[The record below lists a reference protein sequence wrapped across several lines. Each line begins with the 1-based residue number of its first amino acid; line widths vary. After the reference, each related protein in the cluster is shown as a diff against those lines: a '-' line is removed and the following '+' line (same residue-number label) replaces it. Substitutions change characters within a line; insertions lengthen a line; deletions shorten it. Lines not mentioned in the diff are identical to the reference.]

1 MAALMPSQKETG
13 EQIEPLPA
21 ADGVQQGAITR
32 FIVCG
37 NLFEARRC
45 RKSAQAPKRRRALA
59 TRSLPRCGA
68 DGRGATQVD
77 AKYTPLKPI
86 GKGAYGVV
94 CSAHNDKGE
103 KVAIKRI
110 GGVFDN
116 TVDAKRTL
124 REILLLRHLKHE
136 NIIEIKA
143 RWCRAWS
150 APILAALR

>member
-1 MAALMPSQKETG
+1 M
-13 EQIEPLPA
+13 
-21 ADGVQQGAITR
+21 
-32 FIVCG
+32 
-37 NLFEARRC
+37 
-45 RKSAQAPKRRRALA
+45 
-59 TRSLPRCGA
+59 
-68 DGRGATQVD
+68 D

-94 CSAHNDKGE
+94 CSALNDKGE

-116 TVDAKRTL
+116 TTDAKRTL

-143 RWCRAWS
+143 RRRAPRPRREALS
-150 APILAALR
+150 APLQR

>member
-1 MAALMPSQKETG
+1 MQALQSAK
-13 EQIEPLPA
+13 
-21 ADGVQQGAITR
+21 R
-32 FIVCG
+32 S
-37 NLFEARRC
+37 RR
-45 RKSAQAPKRRRALA
+45 PKRDELTAGLA
-59 TRSLPRCGA
+59 GA
-68 DGRGATQVD
+68 DCALCAQVD

-143 RWCRAWS
+143 RRPCS
-150 APILAALR
+150 AATARGPIRTRRSDAARRTRPAPRT

>member
-1 MAALMPSQKETG
+1 
-13 EQIEPLPA
+13 
-21 ADGVQQGAITR
+21 
-32 FIVCG
+32 
-37 NLFEARRC
+37 
-45 RKSAQAPKRRRALA
+45 
-59 TRSLPRCGA
+59 
-68 DGRGATQVD
+68 VD

-94 CSAHNDKGE
+94 CSAHNNKGE

-143 RWCRAWS
+143 RRCRLVKALS
-150 APILAALR
+150 ARRCADEARSHRT

>member
-1 MAALMPSQKETG
+1 M
-13 EQIEPLPA
+13 
-21 ADGVQQGAITR
+21 
-32 FIVCG
+32 
-37 NLFEARRC
+37 
-45 RKSAQAPKRRRALA
+45 
-59 TRSLPRCGA
+59 
-68 DGRGATQVD
+68 D

-124 REILLLRHLKHE
+124 RCARVRLGCAVCWVPPARSPTRAHVLLSHSRQRTHPHHTHAR
-136 NIIEIKA
+136 IITRTA
-143 RWCRAWS
+143 RCAC
-150 APILAALR
+150 

>member
-1 MAALMPSQKETG
+1 MCGARRRCC
-13 EQIEPLPA
+13 
-21 ADGVQQGAITR
+21 ADG
-32 FIVCG
+32 
-37 NLFEARRC
+37 
-45 RKSAQAPKRRRALA
+45 
-59 TRSLPRCGA
+59 CGA
-68 DGRGATQVD
+68 AQVD

-94 CSAHNDKGE
+94 CSAHNEKGE

-143 RWCRAWS
+143 RHGAANAARG
-150 APILAALR
+150 PIRVKRC

>member
-1 MAALMPSQKETG
+1 
-13 EQIEPLPA
+13 
-21 ADGVQQGAITR
+21 
-32 FIVCG
+32 
-37 NLFEARRC
+37 
-45 RKSAQAPKRRRALA
+45 
-59 TRSLPRCGA
+59 
-68 DGRGATQVD
+68 VD

-143 RWCRAWS
+143 RRCRLVEALS
-150 APILAALR
+150 ARRCADEARSHRT